1 MASFFSSLLTFVLVC
16 TSVFVIFVILMQ
28 KPSANAGMGSSLGGG
43 VVENAFGS
51 DTVKVLTGW
60 TIKGIVTFF
69 IVAFTLSMLQIHR
82 HTHKKSM
89 HYNIDINNITEEQ
102 SSVPMETT
110 KE

>member
-1 MASFFSSLLTFVLVC
+1 
-16 TSVFVIFVILMQ
+16 MQ

-43 VVENAFGS
+43 AVENAFGS

-60 TIKGIVTFF
+60 TIKCIVTFF

-102 SSVPMETT
+102 LSTPTETT

>member
-1 MASFFSSLLTFVLVC
+1 
-16 TSVFVIFVILMQ
+16 MQ

-43 VVENAFGS
+43 TVENAFGS
-51 DTVKVLTGW
+51 ETVKVLTGW

-69 IVAFTLSMLQIHR
+69 IVTIALSMLQIHR

-102 SSVPMETT
+102 LSTPTETT